1 MRAEWGCVS
10 CEGRSKLSVQNLWL
24 FVIDLLPA
32 SPSSLFINK
41 NTSHHIF
48 VLSCNISSL
57 LFTHTFNTRFYI
69 FSSSLLSSSGIFEIK
84 TYILKYFLFQF
95 LCTETTTTTA
105 TRQRPPYSNKSE
117 IKVKFNCIA
126 QLQAVVVRTVVQ
138 IVIHKFK
145 LSYTSSIS
153 EVEVSRVTLR
163 CVYVQYFSACIWK
176 YFKMSTKTSSLN
188 TSANNSPRSPMN
200 SSASPANTTPA
211 VVKIKKELPSDEIKV
226 STFNMWLNISVL
238 KKNTTACF

>member
-1 MRAEWGCVS
+1 M
-10 CEGRSKLSVQNLWL
+10 
-24 FVIDLLPA
+24 IDLLPA
-32 SPSSLFINK
+32 SPSPSSSLFINK

-95 LCTETTTTTA
+95 LCTETTTTA
-105 TRQRPPYSNKSE
+105 TRRRPPYSNKSE

-163 CVYVQYFSACIWK
+163 CVYVQYFRRFSIK
-176 YFKMSTKTSSLN
+176 RVFEN
-188 TSANNSPRSPMN
+188 TSRC
-200 SSASPANTTPA
+200 
-211 VVKIKKELPSDEIKV
+211 LQRH
-226 STFNMWLNISVL
+226 LH
-238 KKNTTACF
+238 